1 METMWGTAMKVLT
14 IGYGE
19 KMPDLFFEELES
31 LKADIVVDLRENPF
45 SVFLNAY
52 TKRELD
58 KRLGERYIWIRELGK
73 KSCELPPALVD
84 EEEGIRKL
92 RALVEKHER

>member
-1 METMWGTAMKVLT
+1 MWGTAMKVLT

-19 KMPDLFFEELES
+19 KKPDLFFEELES
-31 LKADIVVDLRENPF
+31 LKADIVVDFRENPF
-45 SVFLNAY
+45 SVFLSAY
-52 TKRELD
+52 TKRDLD

-84 EEEGIRKL
+84 EEERIRKL